1 MNRKLPPLKS
11 IAAFESVARLGS
23 VTKAANELF
32 VTHGA
37 ISKQIA
43 ALEDWLGRPLFEAN
57 RKQMRPLPEAVTWA
71 RTLGEVL
78 DTLNISA
85 AQMRDDRQARVLRI
99 IAPSTMATRWL
110 IPRSWHFSEQHG
122 DIALQVRHTDSGED
136 WRDMPFDVAIRTDQ
150 DLPVPMQSQKIFSE
164 QLTLAVSPRLAA
176 KANLWRP
183 ADILRQR
190 LFASQTRHGE
200 LEQWLAAAGLAGQ
213 AGAITSFPH
222 FYLALE
228 ATLAGGGALICP
240 RRTLTDQFRRGDL
253 VEPWPQIRVAG
264 PTFFVIWRKNT
275 SLQKDVEIFV
285 QWLTR
290 MAENEAQR
298 AAAASEQLHAVL

>member
-1 MNRKLPPLKS
+1 MNRKVPALKTM
-11 IAAFESVARLGS
+11 IAFESVVRLGS

-78 DTLNISA
+78 DTLNTSA
-85 AQMRDDRQARVLRI
+85 AQMRDDRQARPLRI
-99 IAPSTMATRWL
+99 IAPSTLATRWL
-110 IPRSWHFSEQHG
+110 IPRSWHFSEQHR
-122 DIALQVRHTDSGED
+122 DIALQVRHTDTGED
-136 WRDMPFDVAIRTDQ
+136 WREMPFDVAIRTDR

-164 QLTLAVSPRLAA
+164 ELTLAVSPRLAA

-190 LFASQTRHGE
+190 LLASQTRKGE
-200 LEQWLAAAGLAGQ
+200 LEHWLAAAGLAGH

-228 ATLAGGGALICP
+228 ATLAGGGALVCP
-240 RRTLTDQFRRGDL
+240 RRTLTDQFQRGDL
-253 VEPWPQIRVAG
+253 VEPWPQIGVPG
-264 PTFFVIWRKNT
+264 PTFHVIWREKT
-275 SLQKDVEIFV
+275 SLQRDVEVFV
-285 QWLTR
+285 QWLAET
-290 MAENEAQR
+290 AENEP
-298 AAAASEQLHAVL
+298 

>member
-11 IAAFESVARLGS
+11 ISAFESVVRLGS

-37 ISKQIA
+37 VSKQIA

-57 RKQMRPLPEAVTWA
+57 RKQMQPLPEAVTWA

-110 IPRSWHFSEQHG
+110 IPRSWHFSEQYG

-136 WRDMPFDVAIRTDQ
+136 WRELPFDVAIRTDR

-164 QLTLAVSPRLAA
+164 ELTLAVSPRLAA

-190 LFASQTRHGE
+190 LLASQTRHGE
-200 LEQWLAAAGLAGQ
+200 LDNWLAAAGLAGQ
-213 AGAITSFPH
+213 ASAITSFPH

-228 ATLAGGGALICP
+228 ATLAGGGALVCP
-240 RRTLTDQFRRGDL
+240 RRTLADQFQRGDL
-253 VEPWPQIRVAG
+253 VEPWPQIRVPG
-264 PTFFVIWRKNT
+264 PSFHVIWRKNT
-275 SLQKDVEIFV
+275 SVQNDVEIFV
-285 QWLTR
+285 QWLADMTEKEPQLA
-290 MAENEAQR
+290 AEASVQR
-298 AAAASEQLHAVL
+298 HATL

>member
-1 MNRKLPPLKS
+1 M
-11 IAAFESVARLGS
+11 IAFESVVRLGS

-57 RKQMRPLPEAVTWA
+57 RKQMRPLPEAITWA

-78 DTLNISA
+78 DTLSISA

-136 WRDMPFDVAIRTDQ
+136 WRDMPFDVAIRTDR
-150 DLPVPMQSQKIFSE
+150 DLPVPMHSQPIFAE
-164 QLTLAVSPRLAA
+164 ELTLAISPRLAA
-176 KANLWRP
+176 KAKLWRP
-183 ADILRQR
+183 ADILGQR
-190 LFASQTRHGE
+190 LLASQTRHGE
-200 LEQWLAAAGLAGQ
+200 LEQWLAAAGLAGR
-213 AGAITSFPH
+213 AGPITSFPH

-228 ATLAGGGALICP
+228 AALAGGGALVCP
-240 RRTLTDQFRRGDL
+240 RRTLTDQFQRGDL
-253 VEPWPQIRVAG
+253 VEPWPQIRVPG
-264 PTFFVIWRKNT
+264 PTFHVIWRTNT
-275 SLQKDVEIFV
+275 PLQSEIEIFV
-285 QWLTR
+285 AWL
-290 MAENEAQR
+290 AEMTEKEPQLAEAVGAQLQ
-298 AAAASEQLHAVL
+298 AAR